1 MTQPAPSSPQRARRR
16 TASSALKMAW
26 TPPCPRPTPLPRR
39 ISSAW
44 DHFSMTSA
52 TLRWLGVLS
61 TPLRRRFCSIRGC
74 SRDCWR
80 VSQRQG
86 WALQRAARCQTL
98 NTRPRGRRPRLI
110 WWRLWERIKRRD
122 YFVHVTFW
130 PGHPSAQN
138 IVPAMCICFLYGSHP
153 FAVPQVQ
160 IFKTNLA
167 VA

>member
-80 VSQRQG
+80 VSQQQG

-110 WWRLWERIKRRD
+110 LVAFVGADKASRLLRTCHVLARAPFCPEHRTSNVHLF
-122 YFVHVTFW
+122 FVRESPVCCTS
-130 PGHPSAQN
+130 SAN
-138 IVPAMCICFLYGSHP
+138 I
-153 FAVPQVQ
+153 
-160 IFKTNLA
+160 
-167 VA
+167 